1 MKPTLNRRGFAL
13 GLAAGSML
21 PRARAREAPALLL
34 AQDWQPHLNP
44 ADFLV
49 SEKLDG
55 VRALWTG
62 QQWTTRS
69 GWPIRSPSWFTAR
82 LPALPLD
89 GELWLG
95 RRRFDA
101 VSALAR
107 ADRPDDALW
116 REVSYQV
123 FELPG
128 AAGTFEERAQ
138 RLSHMAAQINWP
150 GLRAIAQHRVADHAA
165 LQRRLDHLVADGGE
179 GLMLHLAN
187 APYVTGRH
195 EALRKLKPLH
205 DAEAVVVGHTPGTGK
220 YAGQLGALG
229 VQTAAGIRFKLGTG
243 FSDAD
248 RLAPPPI
255 GSMVTYTY
263 RDTTPSGK
271 PRFAAFL
278 RQRESMD

>member
-1 MKPTLNRRGFAL
+1 
-13 GLAAGSML
+13 
-21 PRARAREAPALLL
+21 LLL
-34 AQDWQPHLNP
+34 AQDWQPHLDP

-55 VRALWTG
+55 VRAVWDG
-62 QQWTTRS
+62 RQWISRG
-69 GWPIRSPSWFTAR
+69 GWPIRAPSWFTSR
-82 LPALPLD
+82 LPATPLD

-128 AAGTFEERAQ
+128 AAGTFAQRAQ
-138 RLSHMAAQINWP
+138 RLSHIAAQLNWP
-150 GLRAIAQHRVADHAA
+150 GLRAAAQHRVADHAA
-165 LQRRLDHLVADGGE
+165 LQRRLAQVVADGGE

-205 DAEAVVVGHTPGTGK
+205 DAEALVVGHTPGTGK
-220 YAGQLGALG
+220 YEGQLGALE
-229 VQTAAGIRFKLGTG
+229 VQTARGIRFKLGTG

-248 RLAPPPI
+248 RWAPPPI
-255 GSMVTYTY
+255 GSTVTYTY
-263 RDTTPSGK
+263 RDITPSGK

-278 RQRESMD
+278 RRRPD